1 MDNKWWKCSNDEW
14 WYEDEW
20 IFEDSEEIENF
31 IIIGNLVRWNF
42 EQEADYMPFE
52 LDDTIIKLLTN
63 GGYTG
68 VELRC
73 YGNFPLNN
81 LPNTIEKLFITDSC
95 EFNQP
100 LDNLPSGLKQL
111 KIESNVFSQSLDN
124 LPVGLEELHLHIY
137 ELQDLYHLPAGLKK
151 LTLRICNNLI
161 RYNIILPKS
170 LEELT
175 TNLEMYRNCDK
186 DLLPK
191 GLKKLL

>member
-1 MDNKWWKCSNDEW
+1 MILR
-14 WYEDEW
+14 
-20 IFEDSEEIENF
+20 IFERLKD
-31 IIIGNLVRWNF
+31 
-42 EQEADYMPFE
+42 MPFE

-73 YGNFPLNN
+73 YGNFLLNN
-81 LPNTIEKLFITDSC
+81 LPNTIEKLFITDSY

-161 RYNIILPKS
+161 RYNIILPES

>member
-1 MDNKWWKCSNDEW
+1 M
-14 WYEDEW
+14 
-20 IFEDSEEIENF
+20 
-31 IIIGNLVRWNF
+31 
-42 EQEADYMPFE
+42 Q
-52 LDDTIIKLLTN
+52 
-63 GGYTG
+63 
-68 VELRC
+68 RC
-73 YGNFPLNN
+73 
-81 LPNTIEKLFITDSC
+81 K
-95 EFNQP
+95 
-100 LDNLPSGLKQL
+100 
-111 KIESNVFSQSLDN
+111 QSLDN

-191 GLKKLL
+191 GLKNYYN